1 MTNKSYNNDIRY
13 SIASLPYPKPIPR
26 MRDGREG
33 LGKGLVDVL
42 LGARLP
48 ADGYLPIAARES
60 AER

>member
-1 MTNKSYNNDIRY
+1 MIDYNNDIL
-13 SIASLPYPKPIPR
+13 SSTESLPYPKPIPR

-33 LGKGLVDVL
+33 LGQGLVDVI